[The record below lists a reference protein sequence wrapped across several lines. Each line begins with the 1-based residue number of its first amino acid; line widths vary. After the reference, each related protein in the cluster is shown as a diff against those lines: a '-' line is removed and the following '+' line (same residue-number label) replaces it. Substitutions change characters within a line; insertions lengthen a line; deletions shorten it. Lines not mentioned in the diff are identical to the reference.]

1 MNIQKLPSIIQK
13 ELPRIIDKYEI
24 NTPFR
29 LAHFLS
35 QCAAESGEFTI
46 VRENLNYSVTGL
58 LNTFKKYFKTSIDAA
73 EYARQPE
80 RIANRVYANRMGN
93 GDEQS
98 GDGWKFRGRGYI
110 QLTGHD
116 NYISFDKEVVD
127 NLIINPDFVATKYPL
142 ESAGWFWSQKGLNK
156 IADTDNIESVTK
168 LINGGLNGL
177 DNRRKYLTKY
187 KSLIQ

>member
-13 ELPRIIDKYEI
+13 ELPKIIDKYGI
-24 NTPFR
+24 NTPLR

-46 VRENLNYSVTGL
+46 VRENLNYSATGL

-93 GDEQS
+93 GNEQS
-98 GDGWKFRGRGYI
+98 GDGWKFRGGVI
-110 QLTGHD
+110 
-116 NYISFDKEVVD
+116 F
-127 NLIINPDFVATKYPL
+127 NLLDMIIMLV
-142 ESAGWFWSQKGLNK
+142 
-156 IADTDNIESVTK
+156 
-168 LINGGLNGL
+168 LI
-177 DNRRKYLTKY
+177 KK
-187 KSLIQ
+187 

>member
-13 ELPRIIDKYEI
+13 ELPKIIDKYEI
-24 NTPFR
+24 NTPLR
-29 LAHFLS
+29 LSHFLS
-35 QCAAESGEFTI
+35 QCAAESGEFNI
-46 VRENLNYSVTGL
+46 VRENLNYSVIGL
-58 LNTFKKYFKTSIDAA
+58 LNTFNKYFKTSIDAA

-93 GDEQS
+93 GNEQS